1 MATPDPVD
9 PATLEIKTRSIEQT
23 LLPLV
28 KQISTLVSHRERPL
42 CSDRSL
48 RAVARV
54 GQAVNLAVERFVTVG
69 ETIADDNPEIKQD
82 MYEACKEARVAGSAI
97 EKLCE
102 CAMEDSL
109 ADRGSVVRAARCL
122 LGSVTRVLLLADIV
136 VVKQLL
142 LAKDKVARSLGRL
155 ESVSNF
161 TEFVK
166 AFSQFGAEMVEL
178 AHLTGDR
185 QNDLK
190 DERRRAQMAAARQ
203 VLERSTM
210 MLLTSS
216 KTCLR
221 HPECPSARENRDTVF
236 CQMRRAMDLIHYVVK
251 DGVLDCSESQSYS
264 NSQSPQQE
272 DWDSSTAFS
281 ALKHFERL
289 VETTRMTLLGPGC
302 RETLTSALDTVVE
315 RTQDFT
321 DSAYTSHEH
330 RENILLLCDRAKLEL
345 NTLLR
350 IGNSMN
356 YEGGGGSPSSEMEQA
371 VLGVLRTTRDLRQQ
385 LCTTTMEQA
394 GDLGQVTKAGQELV
408 STIRN
413 LALAND
419 INRLQESSDR
429 FHEYIDHILE
439 VCKMLRHVALSESLQ
454 VSAKFTEINLRIY
467 GPQVVTAAHTLAR
480 HPTSKIAKENLEVF
494 TDMWQWLMTDVT
506 TVAKDVLELNQNRP
520 EKQVYMSLPRP
531 GKHGTTSKPLKPVR
545 LDSEE
550 QAKIAKAG
558 LEMKLITSEM
568 DAETEKWQESGSAL
582 EENNDIVKRAK
593 NMSSMAFSM
602 YQFTRGEGALKTTQ
616 DLFTQ
621 AEYFAEEAN
630 RLYKVVRQFSYQ
642 VPGGPHKKELLENLD
657 RVPTYVQQLQFT
669 VKNPTVGKAATF
681 TKVDNVIQETKN
693 LMNVISKVVTTCFVC
708 ATKHNITMP
717 QYVELSPTTV
727 PGLGEEDC
735 LYPVSPQLL
744 PSTSPYVHPHPL
756 TSAQLHGIL
765 RAPGLNFPSFGPSI
779 VPTTTSNTGPRNS
792 ASFVHPSVL
801 PYSSTTATS
810 SCGPQA
816 PNCLQ
821 NLQMLQLQL
830 HHAQLQHLR
839 HATLPR

>member
-48 RAVARV
+48 HAVARV

-82 MYEACKEARVAGSAI
+82 MYEACKDARVAGSAI

-251 DGVLDCSESQSYS
+251 DGVLDCSDSQSYS

-371 VLGVLRTTRDLRQQ
+371 MLGVLRTTRDLRQQ
-385 LCTTTMEQA
+385 LCATTMEQA

-494 TDMWQWLMTDVT
+494 ADMWQWLMTDVT

-708 ATKHNITMP
+708 ATKHNVAMP

-744 PSTSPYVHPHPL
+744 PSTSPYVQPHPL
-756 TSAQLHGIL
+756 TSAQLHNIL
-765 RAPGLNFPSFGPSI
+765 RAPGLNFPPFNNATLPLPS
-779 VPTTTSNTGPRNS
+779 SASGSRNS

-801 PYSSTTATS
+801 PYSSTVQAS

-816 PNCLQ
+816 PYCLQ
-821 NLQMLQLQL
+821 KLQLLQLQL
-830 HHAQLQHLR
+830 QQAQLQHLR

>member
-28 KQISTLVSHRERPL
+28 KQISTLISHRERPL

-69 ETIADDNPEIKQD
+69 ETIADDNPAIKQD

-102 CAMEDSL
+102 CALEDSL

-122 LGSVTRVLLLADIV
+122 LGSVTKVLLLADV
-136 VVKQLL
+136 VVVNQLL
-142 LAKDKVARSLGRL
+142 HAKDKVARSLGRL

-166 AFSQFGAEMVEL
+166 AFSQFGGEMVEL

-221 HPECPSARENRDTVF
+221 HPECPSAKENRDTVF
-236 CQMRRAMDLIHYVVK
+236 CQMRRAMDLIHFVVK

-264 NSQSPQQE
+264 NSQSPEQQ
-272 DWDSSTAFS
+272 DWDSSTVCS
-281 ALKHFERL
+281 ALKSFERL

-302 RETLTSALDTVVE
+302 RETLTKALETVVE

-356 YEGGGGSPSSEMEQA
+356 YVFRQNYEGGGGSPSSEMEQA
-371 VLGVLRTTRDLRQQ
+371 VMGVLRATRDLRQQ
-385 LCTTTMEQA
+385 LCATTMEQA

-419 INRLQESSDR
+419 IDRLQESNDR
-429 FHEYIDHILE
+429 FHEYIEHILE
-439 VCKMLRHVALSESLQ
+439 VCKLLRHVALSESLQ

-480 HPTSKIAKENLEVF
+480 YPNSKIAKENLEVF
-494 TDMWQWLMTDVT
+494 ADMWQWIMTDVT
-506 TVAKDVLELNQNRP
+506 TVAKDVLELSQNRP

-708 ATKHNITMP
+708 ATKYNLDFRG
-717 QYVELSPTTV
+717 LSAR
-727 PGLGEEDC
+727 GAGG
-735 LYPVSPQLL
+735 
-744 PSTSPYVHPHPL
+744 SPYRGGEGGGADGDGGGVGVDGSK
-756 TSAQLHGIL
+756 TGS
-765 RAPGLNFPSFGPSI
+765 APGSD
-779 VPTTTSNTGPRNS
+779 
-792 ASFVHPSVL
+792 PSV
-801 PYSSTTATS
+801 
-810 SCGPQA
+810 
-816 PNCLQ
+816 
-821 NLQMLQLQL
+821 
-830 HHAQLQHLR
+830 
-839 HATLPR
+839 

>member
-1 MATPDPVD
+1 MYEGGMAT
-9 PATLEIKTRSIEQT
+9 EQ
-23 LLPLV
+23 
-28 KQISTLVSHRERPL
+28 QISTLVSHRERPL

-69 ETIADDNPEIKQD
+69 ETIADDNPEIKQT
-82 MYEACKEARVAGSAI
+82 MYEACKEARLAGGAI

-109 ADRGSVVRAARCL
+109 ADRGSVVRAARSL

-216 KTCLR
+216 KACLR
-221 HPECPSARENRDTVF
+221 HPDCPSAKENRDTVF

-264 NSQSPQQE
+264 NSQNPQQQ
-272 DWDSSTAFS
+272 DWDSSTVCS

-289 VETTRMTLLGPGC
+289 VETTRMTMMVPGSKDP
-302 RETLTSALDTVVE
+302 LTSALDTVVE

-350 IGNSMN
+350 VGNSIQN
-356 YEGGGGSPSSEMEQA
+356 YEGGPGSPTTELDQA
-371 VLGVLRTTRDLRQQ
+371 VLGVLKSTRDLRQQ
-385 LCTTTMEQA
+385 LATTTMEQA

-413 LALAND
+413 LALASEID
-419 INRLQESSDR
+419 RLQESSDR
-429 FHEYIDHILE
+429 FHEYIEHILE
-439 VCKMLRHVALSESLQ
+439 
-454 VSAKFTEINLRIY
+454 FTEINLRIY

-480 HPTSKIAKENLEVF
+480 YPTSKIAKENLEVF
-494 TDMWQWLMTDVT
+494 ADMWQWLMSDVT
-506 TVAKDVLELNQNRP
+506 TVAKDVLELCQSRP

-642 VPGGPHKKELLENLD
+642 VPGGPNKKDLLENLD

-693 LMNVISKVVTTCFVC
+693 LMNVISKVVTTCFEC
-708 ATKHNITMP
+708 ATKYNLDFRG
-717 QYVELSPTTV
+717 LSAR
-727 PGLGEEDC
+727 GAGG
-735 LYPVSPQLL
+735 
-744 PSTSPYVHPHPL
+744 SPYRGGDNSGADGDGTGVGADGSK
-756 TSAQLHGIL
+756 TGS
-765 RAPGLNFPSFGPSI
+765 APGSD
-779 VPTTTSNTGPRNS
+779 
-792 ASFVHPSVL
+792 PSV
-801 PYSSTTATS
+801 
-810 SCGPQA
+810 
-816 PNCLQ
+816 
-821 NLQMLQLQL
+821 
-830 HHAQLQHLR
+830 
-839 HATLPR
+839 

>member
-1 MATPDPVD
+1 MG
-9 PATLEIKTRSIEQT
+9 SSM
-23 LLPLV
+23 
-28 KQISTLVSHRERPL
+28 ISTLISHRERPL

-102 CAMEDSL
+102 CALEDSL

-122 LGSVTRVLLLADIV
+122 LGSVTKVLLLADIV
-136 VVKQLL
+136 VVNHVLH
-142 LAKDKVARSLGRL
+142 AKDKVARSLGRL

-166 AFSQFGAEMVEL
+166 AFSQFGGEMVEL

-221 HPECPSARENRDTVF
+221 HPECPSAKENRDTVF

-272 DWDSSTAFS
+272 DWDSSTVCS

-302 RETLTSALDTVVE
+302 RETLTSALETVVE

-371 VLGVLRTTRDLRQQ
+371 VMGVLRATRDLRQQ
-385 LCTTTMEQA
+385 LSSTTMEQA

-419 INRLQESSDR
+419 IDRLQESSDR
-429 FHEYIDHILE
+429 FHEYIEHILE
-439 VCKMLRHVALSESLQ
+439 VCKLLRHVALSESLQ

-494 TDMWQWLMTDVT
+494 ADMWQWLMTDVT
-506 TVAKDVLELNQNRP
+506 TVAKDVLELSQNRP

-693 LMNVISKVVTTCFVC
+693 LMNVISKVVATCFVC
-708 ATKHNITMP
+708 ATKYNLDFRG
-717 QYVELSPTTV
+717 LSAR
-727 PGLGEEDC
+727 GAGG
-735 LYPVSPQLL
+735 
-744 PSTSPYVHPHPL
+744 SPYRGGEGGGADGDGGGVGVDGSK
-756 TSAQLHGIL
+756 TGS
-765 RAPGLNFPSFGPSI
+765 APGSD
-779 VPTTTSNTGPRNS
+779 
-792 ASFVHPSVL
+792 PSV
-801 PYSSTTATS
+801 
-810 SCGPQA
+810 
-816 PNCLQ
+816 
-821 NLQMLQLQL
+821 
-830 HHAQLQHLR
+830 
-839 HATLPR
+839 

>member
-28 KQISTLVSHRERPL
+28 KQISTLISHRERPL

-69 ETIADDNPEIKQD
+69 ETIADDNPAIKQD

-102 CAMEDSL
+102 CALEDSL

-122 LGSVTRVLLLADIV
+122 LGSVTKVLLLADV
-136 VVKQLL
+136 VVVNQLL
-142 LAKDKVARSLGRL
+142 HAKDKVARSLGRL

-166 AFSQFGAEMVEL
+166 AFSQFGGEMVEL

-221 HPECPSARENRDTVF
+221 HPECPSAKENRDTVF
-236 CQMRRAMDLIHYVVK
+236 CQMRRAMDLIHFVVK

-264 NSQSPQQE
+264 NSQSPEQQ
-272 DWDSSTAFS
+272 DWDSSTVCS
-281 ALKHFERL
+281 ALKSFERL

-302 RETLTSALDTVVE
+302 RETLTKALETVVE

-371 VLGVLRTTRDLRQQ
+371 VMGVLRATRDLRQQ
-385 LCTTTMEQA
+385 LCATTMEQA

-419 INRLQESSDR
+419 IDRLQESNDR
-429 FHEYIDHILE
+429 FHEYIEHILE
-439 VCKMLRHVALSESLQ
+439 VCKLLRHVALSESLQ

-480 HPTSKIAKENLEVF
+480 YPNSKIAKENLEVF
-494 TDMWQWLMTDVT
+494 ADMWQWIMTDVT
-506 TVAKDVLELNQNRP
+506 TVAKDVLELSQNRP

-708 ATKHNITMP
+708 ATKVSYENILHP
-717 QYVELSPTTV
+717 QSINLLNERRYAFAQTIFLR
-727 PGLGEEDC
+727 LR
-735 LYPVSPQLL
+735 LPVLNEFIYG
-744 PSTSPYVHPHPL
+744 PSTFLFTIFYYRIFYE
-756 TSAQLHGIL
+756 T
-765 RAPGLNFPSFGPSI
+765 
-779 VPTTTSNTGPRNS
+779 
-792 ASFVHPSVL
+792 
-801 PYSSTTATS
+801 
-810 SCGPQA
+810 
-816 PNCLQ
+816 
-821 NLQMLQLQL
+821 
-830 HHAQLQHLR
+830 
-839 HATLPR
+839 

>member
-1 MATPDPVD
+1 MYVLGTSS
-9 PATLEIKTRSIEQT
+9 TEETKLSFIGIMGSSM
-23 LLPLV
+23 
-28 KQISTLVSHRERPL
+28 ISTLISHRERPL

-102 CAMEDSL
+102 CALEDSL

-122 LGSVTRVLLLADIV
+122 LGSVTKVLLLADIV
-136 VVKQLL
+136 VVNQLL
-142 LAKDKVARSLGRL
+142 HAKDKVARSLGRL

-166 AFSQFGAEMVEL
+166 AFSQFGGEMVEL

-221 HPECPSARENRDTVF
+221 HPECPSAKENRDTVF

-272 DWDSSTAFS
+272 DWDSSTVCS

-302 RETLTSALDTVVE
+302 RETLTSALETVVE

-371 VLGVLRTTRDLRQQ
+371 VMGVLRATRDLRQQ
-385 LCTTTMEQA
+385 LSATTMEQA

-419 INRLQESSDR
+419 IDRLQESSDR
-429 FHEYIDHILE
+429 FHEYIEHILE
-439 VCKMLRHVALSESLQ
+439 VCKLLRHVALSESLQ

-494 TDMWQWLMTDVT
+494 ADMWQWLMTDVT
-506 TVAKDVLELNQNRP
+506 TVAKDVLELSQNRP

-642 VPGGPHKKELLENLD
+642 VPGGPHKKDLLENLD

-708 ATKHNITMP
+708 ATKYNLDFRG
-717 QYVELSPTTV
+717 LSAR
-727 PGLGEEDC
+727 GAGG
-735 LYPVSPQLL
+735 
-744 PSTSPYVHPHPL
+744 SPYRGGEGGGADGDGGGVGVDGSK
-756 TSAQLHGIL
+756 TGS
-765 RAPGLNFPSFGPSI
+765 APGSD
-779 VPTTTSNTGPRNS
+779 
-792 ASFVHPSVL
+792 PSV
-801 PYSSTTATS
+801 
-810 SCGPQA
+810 
-816 PNCLQ
+816 
-821 NLQMLQLQL
+821 
-830 HHAQLQHLR
+830 
-839 HATLPR
+839 